1 MQTKLVTHAV
11 AERKGWAK
19 WVTQLTDSRLGS
31 ADARRFGEDKG
42 KPAGFD
48 RQTTI
53 IGENIYFK
61 PVAVSS
67 KVSFASTF
75 RDSRIADSSGTGQGQ
90 GCRSHRGVR
99 TQGCRWKDRYLSSM

>member
-1 MQTKLVTHAV
+1 MQTSLVTHAV
-11 AERKGWAK
+11 AERKGWSK
-19 WVTQLTDSRLGS
+19 YVKSSTRRIETDV
-31 ADARRFGEDKG
+31 RFGEDKG

-67 KVSFASTF
+67 KVRIST
-75 RDSRIADSSGTGQGQ
+75 
-90 GCRSHRGVR
+90 
-99 TQGCRWKDRYLSSM
+99 